1 MYLRFFCWIFPCR
14 NVHYYIKK
22 VWNIIFKSNSFKNV
36 KSMFVFIVDDWFR
49 LSLSLKYN
57 VQVISIVYECI
68 MLCNEYVKADNKLV
82 FNLSSLT
89 FIFLAF
95 SLRRDLFFPIYDWSR
110 FDVTFT
116 QRKQAMV
123 NLVNYLTLK
132 PLNAKTTST
141 TKIYILKYI

>member
-1 MYLRFFCWIFPCR
+1 
-14 NVHYYIKK
+14 
-22 VWNIIFKSNSFKNV
+22 
-36 KSMFVFIVDDWFR
+36 
-49 LSLSLKYN
+49 
-57 VQVISIVYECI
+57 

-95 SLRRDLFFPIYDWSR
+95 SLRRDLFFPIYDLSR

-132 PLNAKTTST
+132 PLNAKTTT